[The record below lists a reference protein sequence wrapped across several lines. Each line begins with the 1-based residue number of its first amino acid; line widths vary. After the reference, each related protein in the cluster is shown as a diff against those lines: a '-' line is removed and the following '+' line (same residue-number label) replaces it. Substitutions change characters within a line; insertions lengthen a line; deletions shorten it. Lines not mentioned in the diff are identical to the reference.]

1 MSTETAVDSPVAH
14 ADEPIVRLRHPW
26 RWVAVAV
33 IALFAAQAIVFAVT
47 NDKLRW
53 DLVGGYLFEESI
65 LRGLWMTVKL
75 TVVSMVVGV
84 VLGTVLAVM
93 RLSDNPVFRAVAGGY
108 VWLFRGTP
116 ILVQLLFWFFLGTV
130 LPTITIGIP
139 FGPDFGSW
147 ATNTV
152 ISQFTAAI
160 LGLGLNEAA
169 YMAEIVRAGIGSVDQ
184 GQSEAAEALGMS
196 PATTYRR
203 VILPQAARLI
213 VPPTANQTISMLKLT
228 SLVLVIGLPELT
240 TTVQLIYGRNLQQI
254 PMLLVASI
262 WYLVLTTILTIIQS
276 RLEKRM
282 SRGVS
287 RSGTERRNFFTAR
300 RPRMTTEDA
309 R

>member
-1 MSTETAVDSPVAH
+1 VSVETAVDSPVAH

-33 IALFAAQAIVFAVT
+33 IALFLAQAIVFALT

-53 DLVGGYLFEESI
+53 DLVWGYLFEESV
-65 LRGLWMTVKL
+65 LRGVWMTVKL
-75 TVVSMVVGV
+75 TVVAMVVGV

-108 VWLFRGTP
+108 VWIFRGTP

-203 VILPQAARLI
+203 VVLPQAARLI

-262 WYLVLTTILTIIQS
+262 WYLFLTTLLTIVQS

-287 RSGTERRNFFTAR
+287 RSGIERRKLFTR
-300 RPRMTTEDA
+300 QGGRS
-309 R
+309 

>member
-1 MSTETAVDSPVAH
+1 MSVEAAVDSPVAH

-33 IALFAAQAIVFAVT
+33 IALFLAQAIVFAVT

-53 DLVGGYLFEESI
+53 DLVWGYLFEESI

-75 TVVSMVVGV
+75 TVVAMVVGV

-108 VWLFRGTP
+108 VWIFRGTP

-203 VILPQAARLI
+203 VVLPQAARLI

-262 WYLVLTTILTIIQS
+262 WYLVLTTLLTIVQS

-287 RSGTERRNFFTAR
+287 RSGTERRKLFTR
-300 RPRMTTEDA
+300 QGGRS
-309 R
+309 